1 MKENRNK
8 SSRLFKLEK
17 GEKCNTLN
25 FHGHLNSKSFYQ
37 VYYNNN
43 NNSQEYKLKD
53 SSEDIRTNFKTKTNI
68 FNSNGNEC
76 NSISSINDSINFNYF
91 KEEYDN
97 KSNKL
102 STKNEYN
109 NFCITDYGGVI
120 EFEKEGIDEKNLKN
134 DSFLEYFIDNKLKKD
149 TEKIDYRYYS
159 NYIDIKNIDNFFKK
173 NKLLKNEYCW
183 LATYDKLIKRK
194 KLLKLL
200 KFYRN
205 PLDETK
211 IIEKCIKIENFEIF
225 YNYNFNKPLIRPGK
239 NFILVKLYLLNFEQL
254 NIIFNYLNRVNIK
267 LNKKIIKNNSNRQID
282 KGKYYTLFQK
292 YEYYPYSLLYYLG
305 NYMNIN
311 IFSFSNYS
319 YNVLNN
325 DSNNSTNNIQLQTY
339 PSSTKIAKFIKLLML
354 NFPDKNYNFD
364 FFIFYAIAN
373 LKYNN
378 FNKKYLEINEIVNN
392 YNINKKESKQINDI
406 NKDID
411 LSNKNKDKNNNDNN
425 KNYFIQKLKD
435 SILTSEEKDSN
446 CSLINSKNSK
456 MINSTLNSIIID
468 DSVIIKDFINSSEI
482 NENSKNKEFEFNTNK
497 NKTCLLSV
505 QNKQKIQNKK
515 FLNIKN
521 INILNKSYNTHIN
534 SKSKDFSKYNI
545 NNTTK
550 NKNIKN
556 KISINDLFFK
566 TKKDC
571 KKELFYKN
579 ISNTNS
585 IKKLKKSIMD

>member
-1 MKENRNK
+1 
-8 SSRLFKLEK
+8 
-17 GEKCNTLN
+17 
-25 FHGHLNSKSFYQ
+25 
-37 VYYNNN
+37 
-43 NNSQEYKLKD
+43 
-53 SSEDIRTNFKTKTNI
+53 
-68 FNSNGNEC
+68 
-76 NSISSINDSINFNYF
+76 
-91 KEEYDN
+91 
-97 KSNKL
+97 
-102 STKNEYN
+102 
-109 NFCITDYGGVI
+109 
-120 EFEKEGIDEKNLKN
+120 
-134 DSFLEYFIDNKLKKD
+134 
-149 TEKIDYRYYS
+149 
-159 NYIDIKNIDNFFKK
+159 
-173 NKLLKNEYCW
+173 
-183 LATYDKLIKRK
+183 
-194 KLLKLL
+194 
-200 KFYRN
+200 
-205 PLDETK
+205 
-211 IIEKCIKIENFEIF
+211 
-225 YNYNFNKPLIRPGK
+225 
-239 NFILVKLYLLNFEQL
+239 
-254 NIIFNYLNRVNIK
+254 
-267 LNKKIIKNNSNRQID
+267 
-282 KGKYYTLFQK
+282 
-292 YEYYPYSLLYYLG
+292 
-305 NYMNIN
+305 MNIN

-482 NENSKNKEFEFNTNK
+482 NENSKNKKFEFNTNK